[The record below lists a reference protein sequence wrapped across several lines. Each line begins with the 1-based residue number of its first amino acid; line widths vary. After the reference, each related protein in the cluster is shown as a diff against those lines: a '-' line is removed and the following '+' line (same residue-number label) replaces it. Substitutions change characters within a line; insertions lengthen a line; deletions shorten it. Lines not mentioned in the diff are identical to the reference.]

1 MNQYAQLLEPVNDI
15 PKGIVGKII
24 RLNFAP
30 PIPVVTSTKI
40 ESAEM
45 EFSLFDKIK
54 GLTIVCEKVDYSK
67 IRIVQKTAMQQ
78 LIDFMNEKSQVVPVS
93 IEDVYQKA
101 LELKKTEENH
111 IKSAMGFLIR
121 KNLDIFSYADAEE
134 WFNHNFE
141 S

>member
-15 PKGIVGKII
+15 PKGTVGKII

-78 LIDFMNEKSQVVPVS
+78 LIDFIIEKSQVVP
-93 IEDVYQKA
+93 IDIQDVCQKA
-101 LELKKTEENH
+101 IELKEVEENH
-111 IKSAMGFLIR
+111 ISAAYDSQKLQYNGKEYLEQKFDIQ
-121 KNLDIFSYADAEE
+121 KN
-134 WFNHNFE
+134 NT
-141 S
+141 

>member
-15 PKGIVGKII
+15 PKGTVGKII

-67 IRIVQKTAMQQ
+67 IRIVKKTAMQQ
-78 LIDFMNEKSQVVPVS
+78 LIDFIIEKSQVVP
-93 IEDVYQKA
+93 IDIQDVCQKA
-101 LELKKTEENH
+101 IELKEVEENH
-111 IKSAMGFLIR
+111 ISAAYDSPKLQYNGKEYLEQKFDIQ
-121 KNLDIFSYADAEE
+121 KN
-134 WFNHNFE
+134 NT
-141 S
+141 

>member
-15 PKGIVGKII
+15 PKGTVGKII

-67 IRIVQKTAMQQ
+67 IRIVQRTAMQQ
-78 LIDFMNEKSQVVPVS
+78 LIDFIIEKSQVVP
-93 IEDVYQKA
+93 IDIQDVCQKA
-101 LELKKTEENH
+101 IELKEVEENH
-111 IKSAMGFLIR
+111 ISAAYDSQKLQYNGKEYLEQKFDIQ
-121 KNLDIFSYADAEE
+121 KN
-134 WFNHNFE
+134 NT
-141 S
+141 

>member
-15 PKGIVGKII
+15 PKGTVGKII

-67 IRIVQKTAMQQ
+67 IRIVQRTAMQQ
-78 LIDFMNEKSQVVPVS
+78 LIDFIIEKSQVVP
-93 IEDVYQKA
+93 IDIQDVCQKA
-101 LELKKTEENH
+101 IELKEVEENH
-111 IKSAMGFLIR
+111 ISAAYDSQKLQYNGTEYLKQKFDIP
-121 KNLDIFSYADAEE
+121 KN
-134 WFNHNFE
+134 NT
-141 S
+141 

>member
-15 PKGIVGKII
+15 PKGTVGKII

-78 LIDFMNEKSQVVPVS
+78 LIDFIIEKSQVVP
-93 IEDVYQKA
+93 IDIQDVCQKA
-101 LELKKTEENH
+101 IELKEVEENH
-111 IKSAMGFLIR
+111 ISAAYDSPKLQYNGTEYLQQKFDIQ
-121 KNLDIFSYADAEE
+121 KN
-134 WFNHNFE
+134 NT
-141 S
+141 

>member
-15 PKGIVGKII
+15 PKGTVGKII

-67 IRIVQKTAMQQ
+67 IRIVQRTAMQQ
-78 LIDFMNEKSQVVPVS
+78 LIDFIIEKSQVVP
-93 IEDVYQKA
+93 IDIQDVCQKA
-101 LELKKTEENH
+101 IELKEVEENH
-111 IKSAMGFLIR
+111 ISAAYDSPKLQYNGKEYLEQKFDIQ
-121 KNLDIFSYADAEE
+121 KN
-134 WFNHNFE
+134 NT
-141 S
+141 

>member
-15 PKGIVGKII
+15 PKGTVGKII

-30 PIPVVTSTKI
+30 LIPVVTSTKI

-78 LIDFMNEKSQVVPVS
+78 LIDFIIEKSQVLP
-93 IEDVYQKA
+93 IDIQDVCQKA
-101 LELKKTEENH
+101 IELKEVEENH
-111 IKSAMGFLIR
+111 ISAAYDSPKLQYNGTEYLEQKFDIQ
-121 KNLDIFSYADAEE
+121 KN
-134 WFNHNFE
+134 NT
-141 S
+141 

>member
-15 PKGIVGKII
+15 PKGTVGKII

-78 LIDFMNEKSQVVPVS
+78 LIDFIIEKSQVVP
-93 IEDVYQKA
+93 IDIQDVCQKA
-101 LELKKTEENH
+101 IELKEVEENH
-111 IKSAMGFLIR
+111 ISAAYDSPKLQYNGKEYLEQKFDIQ
-121 KNLDIFSYADAEE
+121 KN
-134 WFNHNFE
+134 NT
-141 S
+141 

>member
-15 PKGIVGKII
+15 PKGTVGKII

-67 IRIVQKTAMQQ
+67 IRIVQRTAMQQ
-78 LIDFMNEKSQVVPVS
+78 LIDFIIEKSQVVP
-93 IEDVYQKA
+93 IDIQDVCQKA
-101 LELKKTEENH
+101 IELKEVEENH
-111 IKSAMGFLIR
+111 ISAAYDSQKLQYNGTEYLKQKF
-121 KNLDIFSYADAEE
+121 DIPKY
-134 WFNHNFE
+134 NT
-141 S
+141 